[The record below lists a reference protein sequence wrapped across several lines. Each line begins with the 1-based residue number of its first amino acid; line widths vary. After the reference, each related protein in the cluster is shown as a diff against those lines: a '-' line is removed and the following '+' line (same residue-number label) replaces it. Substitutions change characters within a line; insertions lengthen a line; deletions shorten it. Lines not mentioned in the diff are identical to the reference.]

1 MTEKT
6 LSLFTIPI
14 VLCSGLLTSN
24 LFPDETM
31 YAKRTIT
38 LVLIFTCAVLITITL
53 KNKYKINVSF
63 ILLFVFML
71 YLSIHSILFFSSYEH
86 TFMYCLIGI
95 FLIYSYFYFNK
106 GIIRTDYFYDTLCFV
121 GIVQS
126 VISIIQWSRQDL
138 ISGTNDNSTGLAIS
152 LVSIFPFIYSYSKTT
167 QVYWKKTI
175 YVISMGLI
183 ILTVILSGCRA
194 CIIALIVIGCYIIC
208 SKKFIVLLIGI
219 AATLI
224 LTAHYKKDSSKGRFF
239 IYQTS
244 IRMLDSSTL
253 LFGKGHNG
261 FKRDYMHFQAE
272 MFKNG
277 KQKNNEILADNIF
290 HPLNE
295 YLLLLI
301 EYGIIGCLFAFI
313 IILMF
318 LKHTKRDSPH
328 FLFIL
333 ALGVIACFS
342 YPLRYPLTLVLL
354 AYSLASVDYRSVSYL
369 KITKRF
375 KVIILIGVLFG
386 ILHLFTDIRS
396 NYLWKKQINL
406 CSLGKIESILPIY
419 DKLYVSMN
427 DNPYFL
433 YNYSMVLF
441 RLGNY
446 QKSNKLLLRCNQY
459 LNDYDTE
466 LLHADI
472 NFALKQYDKA
482 ENHYIKAYR
491 MCPNRFQPLYQ
502 LMLLYKNNN
511 NIEQAKYI
519 AKMIIR
525 KKVKIPSAQINKIIH
540 ESKSFLSNF

>member
-1 MTEKT
+1 
-6 LSLFTIPI
+6 
-14 VLCSGLLTSN
+14 
-24 LFPDETM
+24 
-31 YAKRTIT
+31 
-38 LVLIFTCAVLITITL
+38 
-53 KNKYKINVSF
+53 
-63 ILLFVFML
+63 
-71 YLSIHSILFFSSYEH
+71 
-86 TFMYCLIGI
+86 
-95 FLIYSYFYFNK
+95 
-106 GIIRTDYFYDTLCFV
+106 
-121 GIVQS
+121 
-126 VISIIQWSRQDL
+126 
-138 ISGTNDNSTGLAIS
+138 
-152 LVSIFPFIYSYSKTT
+152 
-167 QVYWKKTI
+167 
-175 YVISMGLI
+175 
-183 ILTVILSGCRA
+183 
-194 CIIALIVIGCYIIC
+194 
-208 SKKFIVLLIGI
+208 
-219 AATLI
+219 
-224 LTAHYKKDSSKGRFF
+224 
-239 IYQTS
+239 
-244 IRMLDSSTL
+244 
-253 LFGKGHNG
+253 
-261 FKRDYMHFQAE
+261 
-272 MFKNG
+272 
-277 KQKNNEILADNIF
+277 
-290 HPLNE
+290 
-295 YLLLLI
+295 
-301 EYGIIGCLFAFI
+301 
-313 IILMF
+313 MF

-511 NIEQAKYI
+511 NIEQAK
-519 AKMIIR
+519 
-525 KKVKIPSAQINKIIH
+525 IH
-540 ESKSFLSNF
+540 SKNDY